1 MKKQFHLLAIALVG
15 MVALLACGL
24 TDQLV
29 ANTVGGAKGNTVPNL
44 WKDVPPIAGAQKQTL
59 DMPITVQLGIQA
71 LIKTSAASQGG
82 NIDSFDWIAYQTNQT
97 PQQITAFYTNDRM
110 KAAGWS
116 LQKKDEPGCVSGG
129 DAIGIGGAFC
139 IFAKGGLT
147 PNDKG
152 SIIFIVPVQQDT
164 SKPTQVYYVRLE
176 GISDNT
182 TPTKS
187 K

>member
-1 MKKQFHLLAIALVG
+1 MNKNYHFLAIALVSV
-15 MVALLACGL
+15 VAVLACGL

-44 WKDVPPIAGAQKQTL
+44 WNDVPAIAGAQKLTL

-82 NIDSFDWIAYQTNQT
+82 NVDSFDWIAYSTNQT
-97 PQQITAFYTNDRM
+97 PQQVSAFYTNDRM

-116 LQKKDEPGCVSGG
+116 VQNKDQPGCVSGG
-129 DAIGIGGAFC
+129 DTGGLGGAFC

-152 SIIFIVPVQQDT
+152 SIIFIVPVQDDA
-164 SKPTQVYYVRLE
+164 SKQTQVYYIRLE
-176 GISDNT
+176 GVSSNA